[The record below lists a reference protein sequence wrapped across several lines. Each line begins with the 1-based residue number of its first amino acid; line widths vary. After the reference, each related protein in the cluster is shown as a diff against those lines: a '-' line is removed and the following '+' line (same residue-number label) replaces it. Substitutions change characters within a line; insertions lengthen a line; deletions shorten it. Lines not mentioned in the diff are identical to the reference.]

1 METGMAALEASDFKE
16 AYADLLTP
24 AEAGNATAQF
34 EIGSIL
40 DAGLGTEIGAY
51 AAAKWFRAVA

>member
-1 METGMAALEASDFKE
+1 MPALEASDFKE

>member
-1 METGMAALEASDFKE
+1 MAALEASDFIE

-24 AEAGNATAQF
+24 AEAGNATVQF

-40 DAGLGTEIGAY
+40 GAGPGPEIGAH
-51 AAAKWFRAVA
+51 AAAKWFRAEA